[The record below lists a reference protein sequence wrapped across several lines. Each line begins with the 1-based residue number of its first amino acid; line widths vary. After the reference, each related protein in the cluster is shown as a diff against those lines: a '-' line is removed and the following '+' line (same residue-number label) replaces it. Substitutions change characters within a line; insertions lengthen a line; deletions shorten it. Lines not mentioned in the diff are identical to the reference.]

1 MRNDRQKEVDREFT
15 EAGKKHRFQPG
26 VSGNPSGKPKGAKN
40 KITLTKEAFEAV
52 AGLSP
57 GEMLATIAQRHFA
70 QCTAAG
76 DQIAIK
82 AIQEANK
89 YIEPTKDAVAAGST
103 VEDMSSAEIV
113 DRLKNLKI
121 VNDK

>member
-1 MRNDRQKEVDREFT
+1 MRNDRQREVDKEFT
-15 EAGKKHRFQPG
+15 EAGKESRFKPG
-26 VSGNPSGKPKGAKN
+26 VSGNPGGRPKGSKS
-40 KITLTKEAFEAV
+40 KITLTKEAFEEV

-82 AIQEANK
+82 AIMEANK
-89 YIEPTKDAVAAGST
+89 YIEPTKNVMAERGKVA
-103 VEDMSSAEIV
+103 DMSKEEIKS
-113 DRLKNLKI
+113 RLKNLKI